1 MSTALPPNRPHR
13 AAPSAPSA
21 RRAHPRDW
29 SIRVKILAVVGL
41 LGAVAVGTGALAVQA
56 LRSVAETTSHLAA
69 IQEGPVYLRSQIHIK
84 QQGARM
90 TLANLAAVHS
100 DAAKDEWLTK
110 QQDNDAGMT
119 EKIAAFDATEAAD
132 LDAWLAFKA
141 DYAAWLDVRDAQLTP
156 AALAAPDGGE
166 YETLL
171 TEVSVPMATA
181 FAGDL
186 DQLDADLT
194 ALSNDLAAEAQHE
207 SDSSVRLLVISLGA
221 ALAVV
226 LTLAFTVAGS
236 MRRSVERVRVAL
248 AAMARGDLTVEA
260 PVRSRDEIGAMA
272 TDLATAQA
280 SLRATLAHVVEKA
293 QTLAAAAEE
302 MATANGQV
310 EAGSR
315 ETSHQAGV
323 VAAAAEQV
331 SRNVQTVA
339 AGAEEMGAS
348 IQEIA
353 QNASLAAKVAAQ
365 ATGVAEETNQHVAR
379 LGASSQEIGN
389 VVKVITSI
397 AEQTNLLA
405 LNATIEAARAGE
417 AGKGFAVVAGEVKE
431 LAQETAKATE
441 DIARRVEAI
450 QNDTGDAVS
459 AIGQIGA
466 IIASINDYQLTIASA
481 VEEQTATTTEMSRSV
496 QEAATGS
503 SEIAQNIT
511 GVASA
516 AETSAA
522 VVTQMGSSVGELAQ
536 LASDLRGDVSV
547 FTY

>member
-1 MSTALPPNRPHR
+1 MSSRTPAPHPER
-13 AAPSAPSA
+13 SA

-29 SIRVKILAVVGL
+29 PIRTKILAVVGL
-41 LGAVAVGTGALAVQA
+41 LGAVAVGTGVLAVHS
-56 LRSVAETTSHLAA
+56 LRSLADTTQQLAD
-69 IQEGPVYLRSQIHIK
+69 IQSGPVYLRSQIHIK

-90 TLANLAAVHS
+90 TLANLAAVQS
-100 DAAKDEWLTK
+100 PDAKQEWLDK
-110 QQDNDAGMT
+110 QADNDAGIA
-119 EKIAAFDATEAAD
+119 EKIAAFDDTQAAG
-132 LDAWLAFKA
+132 LDSWAAFQE
-141 DYAAWLDVRDAQLTP
+141 DYAAWVAVRDEQLTP
-156 AALAAPDGGE
+156 AALAAPASDD
-166 YETLL
+166 YEQLL
-171 TEVSVPMATA
+171 ADVSVPMAST

-186 DQLDADLT
+186 DQLDQDLI
-194 ALSNDLAAEAQHE
+194 AMSADLAAQAHDQ
-207 SDSSVRLLVISLGA
+207 SRRSTVLLLSCLAA

-226 LTLAFTVAGS
+226 LGLAFAVAGR
-236 MRRSVERVRVAL
+236 MRRDVERVRGAL
-248 AAMARGDLTVEA
+248 SAMAGGDLTVA
-260 PVRSRDEIGAMA
+260 AQVDGRDEIGLMA
-272 TDLATAQA
+272 ADLSTAQA
-280 SLRATLAHVVEKA
+280 SLRATLAGVVEKS

-302 MATANGQV
+302 MATANAEV
-310 EAGSR
+310 ARGSR
-315 ETSHQAGV
+315 DTGDQAGA

-353 QNASLAAKVAAQ
+353 RNSAEAAKVASQ
-365 ATGVAEETNQHVAR
+365 ASDVAATTNEHVAR

-450 QNDTGDAVS
+450 QADTGEAVG
-459 AIGQIGA
+459 AIGEIGA

-481 VEEQTATTTEMSRSV
+481 VEEQTATTDEMSRSV
-496 QEAATGS
+496 QEAAAGS
-503 SEIAQNIT
+503 GEIATGIG
-511 GVASA
+511 GVA
-516 AETSAA
+516 TSALSSA
-522 VVTQMGSSVGELAQ
+522 TVVTQMGQSVGELAE
-536 LASDLRGDVSV
+536 LASELRRDVAV